1 MNISFEKPQDRIK
14 VLGIFTCFNRKQ
26 KTLKCLQT
34 LVKGNPTL
42 AFTFLAVDDGS
53 TDGTIQALKELDN
66 VEIIEGNGSL
76 FYSGGMRL
84 GIAAAKNRFREA
96 DYCLLFNDDVE
107 FFAGS
112 IERLIASF
120 RDSNMILAGATCNDE
135 GELSYGGVLK
145 KSRFRP
151 AFQIVMSD
159 EKPVFCDTFN
169 ANCVL
174 IPEKIFQKL
183 PNIDPVYT
191 HSLGDFDYGLSARKR
206 GCLILASDFFV
217 GKCIDNPVQGT
228 WRDTKL
234 SRKERLKRKESPKG
248 LPRKEWYYFVKK
260 HFGVVSAWVSMILP
274 YIRIIIGK

>member
-1 MNISFEKPQDRIK
+1 MNTSFEKTQDRIK

-84 GIAAAKNRFREA
+84 GIAAAKKRFGEE

-107 FFAGS
+107 FFTGA
-112 IERLIASF
+112 IEQLIASF
-120 RDSNMILAGATCNDE
+120 KDSNMILAGATCNDK

-145 KSRFRP
+145 KSRLRP

-174 IPEKIFQKL
+174 IPEKIFQEL
-183 PNIDPVYT
+183 PNIDPAYT

-206 GCLILASDFFV
+206 GYLILASDFFV
-217 GKCIDNPVQGT
+217 GKCNDNPVQGT

-234 SRKERLKRKESPKG
+234 SRKERLERKESPKG

-260 HFGVVSAWVSMILP
+260 HFGVISAWVSTILP